1 MYANLA
7 SRWLRGNLVPGLW
20 ALVMLA
26 VAALGSGS
34 TLNAQ
39 EPAPAVQPGSST
51 ADNAAPLPLSTRQ
64 EAVSLRYRRFEST
77 LLQLTEYLRKT
88 DPDRAELLVRTLGRS
103 KENRVPD
110 QFEELVKLLE
120 SGQFGDA
127 IESQETLAT
136 QLQELLSLL
145 QSEDRQSELEK
156 EQQRIQAI
164 IRDVDR
170 LISKQTDARAMTQR
184 GASAEKAADSQQK
197 VADQTQSVVDKILQQ
212 DASQQGESQKSA
224 PPQSSESDKPADPAQ
239 NAPTQKPS
247 APSEGNSPS
256 RPEKGTGKPMSG
268 SPKEGGK
275 KPAEGEPPADQ
286 QEPSKPD
293 AEPKPASDKP
303 AEGSPMPA
311 DGKSGK
317 SPSEQP
323 SAPSPSSPSQQQD
336 QNPSDQS
343 PPPDGGTTPEQQPS
357 PESPSQQSP
366 ATPGRKE
373 LQQAREQM
381 ERAIKELK
389 DQHQASA
396 AKEQDRALN
405 ELLKAKEKLEEILR
419 QMREE
424 EQELLLAALEAR
436 FRDMLGRQINVYNG
450 TVGLAAVPTEQ
461 RTDRQRTRAIELAR
475 SQDEVALLA
484 AKALTLLK
492 EEGSSIAFPEAVMQI
507 RDDMLTSARRLERV
521 EIGELTQSIQKDIVE
536 SLEEILDSLQ
546 KELEKSKDRKQNPG
560 GQQNQQQQSPALV
573 DALSELKMLR
583 SLQFRVNRRTKQ
595 LGRLVEGEQA
605 LDSDVVKQLRELSV
619 RQAKIQ
625 QTAYDLATERNQ

>member
-20 ALVMLA
+20 ALVMIA
-26 VAALGSGS
+26 VAALGSQAS
-34 TLNAQ
+34 LNAQ
-39 EPAPAVQPGSST
+39 EPAPPANSGAST
-51 ADNAAPLPLSTRQ
+51 ADESAPLPLSTRQ

-170 LISKQTDARAMTQR
+170 LISKQTDARAMSQR
-184 GASAEKAADSQQK
+184 GASPEKAADSQQK
-197 VADQTQSVVDKILQQ
+197 VADQTQGVVDKILQQ
-212 DASQQGESQKSA
+212 DAGKQGEAQKSGPA
-224 PPQSSESDKPADPAQ
+224 KSSESDKPSE
-239 NAPTQKPS
+239 PTQKPS
-247 APSEGNSPS
+247 DPSQGDDPAK
-256 RPEKGTGKPMSG
+256 PEDGTGKPMPG
-268 SPKEGGK
+268 SPKDSEK
-275 KPAEGEPPADQ
+275 KPPAGEPPAEQ
-286 QEPSKPD
+286 SEPQKPD
-293 AEPKPASDKP
+293 SEPKPDSGKP
-303 AEGSPMPA
+303 SEGTPSPSG
-311 DGKSGK
+311 GKSGK
-317 SPSEQP
+317 SPSQQPSQPSPPSPNQQHPQDPSEQP
-323 SAPSPSSPSQQQD
+323 PPQEGENSAEQSPSQ
-336 QNPSDQS
+336 
-343 PPPDGGTTPEQQPS
+343 
-357 PESPSQQSP
+357 ESPSQQS
-366 ATPGRKE
+366 TPGREE
-373 LQQAREQM
+373 LQKAREQM

-389 DQHQASA
+389 DQHQAA
-396 AKEQDRALN
+396 ASKEQDRALN

-461 RTDRQRTRAIELAR
+461 RTDRQRTRSIELAR

-546 KELEKSKDRKQNPG
+546 KELEKSKDRKQKQG

-605 LDSDVVKQLRELSV
+605 MDSDVVKQLRELSV

-625 QTAYDLATERNQ
+625 QTTYDLATERNQ